1 MFFSKNILFQK
12 ESSEKGFVF
21 ESLIIFKN
29 CSKSWWRKGR
39 EARCYGVYIFPFR
52 RRRISATFVTKCTS
66 WAKVGHRMQP
76 SLPSPSPGTCCYQR
90 LLTYYTTSTDATS
103 KDGVPLCA
111 CVCVCLHGGG
121 GGRRNRSTVGRTA
134 SSGKQHLLLLS
145 SSAVDINYSYSAARA
160 ALTFV
165 QTYFYSLRSCL
176 PAQWGCTPRAF
187 QPCLRFS

>member
-39 EARCYGVYIFPFR
+39 EAWCYGVYIFPFR

-76 SLPSPSPGTCCYQR
+76 SLRSPSPSTCCYQR

-111 CVCVCLHGGG
+111 CVCVCMGE

>member
-66 WAKVGHRMQP
+66 WAKVGHRMQL

-111 CVCVCLHGGG
+111 CMCVCMGE